1 MSTPEGT
8 RGAEPAPGIRH
19 DVRQAGHGIRHGITI
34 LPELLRQ
41 LPSVGG
47 FNFADLRLVIYAA
60 LLILI
65 MLTRPQGVLGERE
78 IGLHW
83 LRRAQ
88 KAPEGDK
95 TVGASGGVPVAQV
108 PGEKTAKE
116 VENR

>member
-1 MSTPEGT
+1 MGSIT
-8 RGAEPAPGIRH
+8 GAVLGAI
-19 DVRQAGHGIRHGITI
+19 VITI

-60 LLILI
+60 LLIII

-88 KAPEGDK
+88 KAPEGDRQ
-95 TVGASGGVPVAQV
+95 VGDDKGVPIAQHAD
-108 PGEKTAKE
+108 EAEE
-116 VENR
+116 VEKR